1 MMSLFHA
8 MSANRAATA
17 VSRSG
22 FWDRGLAKLIDCIL
36 IGLGFFLVDLV
47 FGTSFITGRGSNE
60 PETLGQ
66 LAVFVIFCVYSA
78 WLESS
83 RRQATLGKRMIG
95 IVVTDLGAN
104 RITFRRALLRS
115 VMQIIPLGYLPAVF
129 GGRALHDR
137 VADTMVVPG
146 TV

>member
-1 MMSLFHA
+1 MMSLFHTVRV
-8 MSANRAATA
+8 NNPATA
-17 VSRSG
+17 VVRAG

-36 IGLGFFLVDLV
+36 IGLGFFLIDLV
-47 FGTSFITGRGSNE
+47 FGTSFITGRGSNQ
-60 PETLGQ
+60 PAAVGQ

-83 RRQATLGKRMIG
+83 KRQATLGKRMIG
-95 IVVTDLGAN
+95 IVVTDLDGN

-115 VMQIIPLGYLPAVF
+115 GMQVIPLGYLLAVF

-137 VADTMVVPG
+137 IADTMAVPG
-146 TV
+146 TL

>member
-1 MMSLFHA
+1 MMSSFHA
-8 MSANRAATA
+8 VRVNNPATA
-17 VSRSG
+17 VVRAG
-22 FWDRGLAKLIDCIL
+22 FWDRGLAKLIDWIL

-47 FGTSFITGRGSNE
+47 FGTSLITGRGSNE
-60 PETLGQ
+60 PGALEG

-95 IVVTDLGAN
+95 IVVTDRDGN

-115 VMQIIPLGYLPAVF
+115 AMQVIPLGYLLAVF

-137 VADTMVVPG
+137 LADTMVVPG
-146 TV
+146 TL